1 MMKGAHMN
9 TGILEK
15 ERSRSIEDFY
25 YQSFNDLPL
34 YDQRYIPRWKTTKR
48 AYFRIKNERVIYST
62 QIKDLSLSGVCLYAS
77 PEAQVGQP
85 VELKIYL
92 SEETGFIV
100 EGTIIWE
107 RKSGDNRVCA
117 GVAFKMLTQPV
128 QDLIL
133 QYAFDTISYDVEMM
147 RG

>member
-1 MMKGAHMN
+1 MD
-9 TGILEK
+9 TITT
-15 ERSRSIEDFY
+15 ERKRSGLIEDFY

-34 YDQRYIPRWKTTKR
+34 YDQRYIPRWKTNKR

-62 QIKDLSLSGVCLYAS
+62 QIKDLSLSGVCLYAA

-92 SEETGFIV
+92 SEGVGFIV

-107 RKSGDNRVCA
+107 RKSGDDRVCA
-117 GVAFKMLTQPV
+117 GVAFKMLTQPI

-133 QYAFDTISYDVEMM
+133 QYAFDTISYEVEMM
-147 RG
+147 HG